1 MQCSSKCRVLRLYAG
16 GCEVRTHHCR
26 KVTFGVNANILSLR
40 WRCWLKSG
48 NVIQFAE
55 LEDKGLH
62 APFCKCVA
70 RQRLTQVRLNLAN
83 RVVIPIPVQS
93 KAGSRGVSM
102 VFAAV
107 SQQISAGYNSGELG
121 GLISLFRWVRF
132 PPPLPFGLNMK
143 LSRNPLIKGI

>member
-1 MQCSSKCRVLRLYAG
+1 M
-16 GCEVRTHHCR
+16 
-26 KVTFGVNANILSLR
+26 TFGVNANILSLR
-40 WRCWLKSG
+40 WGCWLKSG

-62 APFCKCVA
+62 APSCKCVA

-107 SQQISAGYNSGELG
+107 SQQIYRRVDEWS
-121 GLISLFRWVRF
+121 
-132 PPPLPFGLNMK
+132 
-143 LSRNPLIKGI
+143 SRLAHNQEIVGSNPTPATIYLRALA